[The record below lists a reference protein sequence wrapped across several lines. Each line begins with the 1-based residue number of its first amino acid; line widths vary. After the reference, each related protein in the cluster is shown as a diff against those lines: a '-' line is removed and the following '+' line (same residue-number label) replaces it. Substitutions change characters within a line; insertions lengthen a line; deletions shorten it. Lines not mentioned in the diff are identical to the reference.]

1 MSLPRVVLLARQRPA
16 AAIVSHRKASLSTH
30 SQHDDHHDDHQYP
43 KEGFSGPFWR
53 NTVLAS
59 LLVVAAYK
67 YAPEPTDDAYL
78 TRWIALYTPPRDQWL
93 NMAAKHTALSVDESE
108 TTLLVTSAKKPP
120 VHRFRYPHL
129 FEQKSPFLTP
139 VGEDIDTS
147 SIVVKGY

>member
-1 MSLPRVVLLARQRPA
+1 MSLARAVQLARQRPA
-16 AAIVSHRKASLSTH
+16 AAIVSRRNASSSAH
-30 SQHDDHHDDHQYP
+30 SQHEDHHDSEQYP
-43 KEGFSGPFWR
+43 SEGFSGPFWR

-59 LLVVAAYK
+59 VLAVAAYK

-78 TRWIALYTPPRDQWL
+78 TRWIALYTPSRDQWL
-93 NMAAKHTALSVDESE
+93 DMAAKHTALSVEESE

-139 VGEDIDTS
+139 VGDDIDTNEV
-147 SIVVKGY
+147 VVKGQ